1 MALDQTLAALDA
13 FLPSEDED
21 EDIARLYQITDQLI
35 DTEQVLA
42 ATPAMLR
49 IFERYPGA
57 LLGSPGPLVH
67 CVEKAGL
74 ERFLPML
81 LESFRA
87 HPNRMTLWMLERCLR
102 SAPSTQSRFSILHA
116 LREVRRAPHGAD
128 LHDDIDEALAE
139 YG

>member
-13 FLPSEDED
+13 FVPSEDEH
-21 EDIARLYQITDQLI
+21 EDVARLYKITDQLI
-35 DTEQVLA
+35 DTEQILA

-49 IFERYPGA
+49 IFERYPSA

-67 CVEKAGL
+67 CVEKPGL

-81 LESFRA
+81 LESFRS
-87 HPNRMTLWMLERCLR
+87 HPNRNTLWMLERCLR
-102 SAPSTQSRFSILHA
+102 SVPSTQSRFSILHA
-116 LREVRRAPHGAD
+116 LREVRRAPHGRD
-128 LHDDIDEALAE
+128 LHDDIDEDLAE